1 MEIWNKILEIL
12 TTPVVL
18 GGGLTLSVSGAI
30 ALILKAIFSP
40 KKADL
45 TKTNKRVGNLEL
57 NQVEDHKRYATKE
70 QYNELL
76 NLVKA
81 QNDLQRKQIAT
92 IKNVAKRQEL
102 ENERVS
108 IENSIPNEIVVE
120 KVVEVAN
127 EPKTTKKK
135 RF

>member
-1 MEIWNKILEIL
+1 MEILDKILEIFN
-12 TTPVVL
+12 TPL
-18 GGGLTLSVSGAI
+18 IIGGGLTLSVGGAI
-30 ALILKAIFSP
+30 YLIIKAIFSP

-45 TKTNKRVGNLEL
+45 TKTNKRVGVLEL
-57 NQVEDHKRYATKE
+57 NNVENHNRYATKE

-81 QNDLQRKQIAT
+81 QNELQRKQIAT

-102 ENERVS
+102 ENERLD
-108 IENSIPNEIVVE
+108 IENALPNELVEE
-120 KVVEVAN
+120 KVVEVI
-127 EPKTTKKK
+127 ETPKTTKKK